1 MSEKSINIR
10 YYKCLEDIGNI
21 RKEIHRLVSIIE
33 NVNSIA
39 DLPIKCRKL
48 LIRSLKHE
56 IVKLEKRMIT
66 LRALKE
72 KLQIQQLGFWSA
84 QPWRI
89 RELIQERDYW
99 KNKFVK
105 AEIEV
110 LELEN
115 TLGISRNY

>member
-66 LRALKE
+66 LTALKE